1 MTRFEVEVKNSYYDP
16 KKPNRLKERLIFY
29 VAYKLAHPNKHR
41 CIIAVSI
48 TMFFLYIRMHMCV
61 RVLVCLPVYYYIMEN
76 KCTHKTFPKNFN

>member
-29 VAYKLAHPNKHR
+29 VGYKLAHPNKHR

-48 TMFFLYIRMHMCV
+48 TMFFFIHSNAYVRTCTRVSASLLLYHG
-61 RVLVCLPVYYYIMEN
+61 
-76 KCTHKTFPKNFN
+76 K